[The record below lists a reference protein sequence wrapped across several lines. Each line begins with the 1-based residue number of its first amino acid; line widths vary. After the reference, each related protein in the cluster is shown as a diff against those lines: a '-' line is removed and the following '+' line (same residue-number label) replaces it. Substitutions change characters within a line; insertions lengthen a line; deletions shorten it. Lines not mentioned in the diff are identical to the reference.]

1 MEPDVT
7 YYEALGVESTASAE
21 EIRRAYRKLVR
32 LLHPDQYQDEV
43 LRRICERQLAR
54 LNGIAEI
61 LADPE
66 QRREYDLGLEEGG
79 GEAARGRGMRRV
91 GEYLSGVSLAGW
103 VWVAAGVAG
112 VGLMA
117 LMFRWNGASGGE
129 TQYRA
134 AGHSEEG
141 NAQSVAAS
149 AAAPKGEKAA
159 DAAARRKAK
168 GTAEGPKEGAQVSRE
183 RRMGLSPTEGDED
196 VAARSRARLRTQPT
210 LNREGEGAASSTVV
224 AGVPAG
230 EPGDTPARV
239 RKPNIPRSQP
249 GVSPDSLTAPAAAGP
264 REGAQVSRERS
275 YFAGH
280 WFFSRDVSR
289 RDATLYPPEMIEVS
303 IREENG
309 VLRGKYR
316 GRYRV
321 TDRPI
326 SPDVNFE
333 FTGPVGGGE
342 TAELGWSGAEA
353 EGRIRLTGIT
363 PVSMEVRWWATR
375 TGALDLASGTAVLI
389 RAEEK

>member
-1 MEPDVT
+1 MT
-7 YYEALGVESTASAE
+7 YYEELGVENTASAE
-21 EIRRAYRKLVR
+21 EIRRAYRKLAQ
-32 LLHPDQYQDEV
+32 LLHPDQHRDEG

-61 LADPE
+61 LDDPE
-66 QRREYDLGLEEGG
+66 QRREYDLGLEEEGG
-79 GEAARGRGMRRV
+79 KAGRGWGMKRA
-91 GEYLSGVSLAGW
+91 GEYLSGVSMRGW

-112 VGLMA
+112 VALMA
-117 LMFRWNGASGGE
+117 LMFRLTAASGGE

-141 NAQSVAAS
+141 NAQSVAAP
-149 AAAPKGEKAA
+149 AAAP
-159 DAAARRKAK
+159 
-168 GTAEGPKEGAQVSRE
+168 QVSRE
-183 RRMGLSPTEGDED
+183 RRRGLRPTEGDED
-196 VAARSRARLRTQPT
+196 VAARSRARFRAEPT
-210 LNREGEGAASSTVV
+210 VNRDGEGAASSTPVPGV
-224 AGVPAG
+224 AAG
-230 EPGDTPARV
+230 ENPGDTPARV
-239 RKPNIPRSQP
+239 RKPSILRSQP

-264 REGAQVSRERS
+264 NEGVQASREHS

-289 RDATLYPPEMIEVS
+289 REATLYPPEMIEVA

-309 VLRGKYR
+309 TLRGKYR

-333 FTGPVGGGE
+333 FTGPAGEGE

-375 TGALDLASGTAVLI
+375 MGALDLTSGTAVLI